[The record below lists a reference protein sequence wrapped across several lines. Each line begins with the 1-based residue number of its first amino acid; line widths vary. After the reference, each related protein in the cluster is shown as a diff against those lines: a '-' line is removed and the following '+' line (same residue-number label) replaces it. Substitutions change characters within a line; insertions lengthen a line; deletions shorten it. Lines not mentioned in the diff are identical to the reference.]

1 VLDDPES
8 FKTKEES
15 KKSVLDYILQPNLY
29 PDLYGKLDHVVRINT
44 ILRAVTTRRAG
55 TTSTSSD
62 GSAIRCS

>member
-15 KKSVLDYILQPNLY
+15 KKSVLDYILQRSSI
-29 PDLYGKLDHVVRINT
+29 RICTDTSAMSSAST
-44 ILRAVTTRRAG
+44 IIRRAATTRKGG
-55 TTSTSSD
+55 TTSIWSD